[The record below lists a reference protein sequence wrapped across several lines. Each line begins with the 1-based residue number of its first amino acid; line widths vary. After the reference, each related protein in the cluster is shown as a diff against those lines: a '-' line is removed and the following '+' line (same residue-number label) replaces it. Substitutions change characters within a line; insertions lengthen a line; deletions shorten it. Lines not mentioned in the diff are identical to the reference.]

1 MMCNQQL
8 LIEEIKEHAMK
19 NINSKDKKH
28 LLQAINIFGLDHLD
42 PIILA
47 ALTSKDPLL
56 LIGDHGT
63 AKSELLN
70 RIAAALKLQHRHYN
84 ASLINFDDLLGY
96 PIPNSERTALEYL
109 RTPADLWEAES
120 VFFDELSRCRP
131 EHQNRLFSIIH
142 EKRIQGIALE
152 HLSYRWAAMN
162 PPPSLDDE
170 DEEVSNIYQGS
181 LPLDTALADRFAYI
195 ANIPALSDMSLEVR
209 RKLIECGGN
218 VPSEDGVLSTLIETT
233 QNHEKELS
241 HGISEWIIAY
251 VNALINPLREANLAI
266 SGRRAV
272 LLVRCIRYIHVACR
286 TLDTECTLNRSAFLA
301 IKWGLPHRAQGIR
314 IRESVLN
321 TIHKLALTIA
331 GEPENSIW
339 HVIRSESNAVRRIV
353 IALKTNIDDIGKI
366 EFSQLVSD
374 AWANLTRPEQ
384 FILARNLLPV
394 LTEDRLTSS
403 TYELLLEPIGKVI
416 GFAESKNHEFN
427 IQRSRAGEWDN
438 LLSAVN
444 RLKKTKDKDNLDLGN
459 VLYTLFAVEDERFDP
474 QTLIEINEEWRE
486 LFAEAETTRLV
497 A

>member
-1 MMCNQQL
+1 
-8 LIEEIKEHAMK
+8 
-19 NINSKDKKH
+19 
-28 LLQAINIFGLDHLD
+28 
-42 PIILA
+42 
-47 ALTSKDPLL
+47 
-56 LIGDHGT
+56 
-63 AKSELLN
+63 
-70 RIAAALKLQHRHYN
+70 
-84 ASLINFDDLLGY
+84 
-96 PIPNSERTALEYL
+96 
-109 RTPADLWEAES
+109 
-120 VFFDELSRCRP
+120 
-131 EHQNRLFSIIH
+131 
-142 EKRIQGIALE
+142 
-152 HLSYRWAAMN
+152 
-162 PPPSLDDE
+162 
-170 DEEVSNIYQGS
+170 
-181 LPLDTALADRFAYI
+181 
-195 ANIPALSDMSLEVR
+195 
-209 RKLIECGGN
+209 
-218 VPSEDGVLSTLIETT
+218 
-233 QNHEKELS
+233 
-241 HGISEWIIAY
+241 
-251 VNALINPLREANLAI
+251 
-266 SGRRAV
+266 
-272 LLVRCIRYIHVACR
+272 
-286 TLDTECTLNRSAFLA
+286 
-301 IKWGLPHRAQGIR
+301 
-314 IRESVLN
+314 LN